1 MMFRKESENRKD
13 SWVSTGE
20 DRLSLK
26 LSPGALRGHTELR
39 APLSSLD
46 NLEQMQLCSSG
57 GLRPANLYLPPCS
70 LTK

>member
-20 DRLSLK
+20 DRVSLK
-26 LSPGALRGHTELR
+26 RSPGALRGHTELVL
-39 APLSSLD
+39 LSPVWITWSR
-46 NLEQMQLCSSG
+46 
-57 GLRPANLYLPPCS
+57 LRPANLYLPLCS